1 MLAVS
6 VPVKAV
12 THKMAADKTISAEEV
27 QIFSAGKA
35 GMKASVL
42 SAELKIAAS
51 NPRHQPSLIH
61 SQSTLSSG
69 RPPLRRSSSSSLAGL
84 HLPSPGSPVFFAT
97 ASIKLRAVHFERLTP
112 ERAEE

>member
-1 MLAVS
+1 MLAAASYETLKLKPEMQIYFQMLAVS

-42 SAELKIAAS
+42 SAELK
-51 NPRHQPSLIH
+51 N
-61 SQSTLSSG
+61 
-69 RPPLRRSSSSSLAGL
+69 RS
-84 HLPSPGSPVFFAT
+84 
-97 ASIKLRAVHFERLTP
+97 I
-112 ERAEE
+112 